1 MLNAW
6 FYAHKTWQIGIV
18 VDLTIVVVLLAG
30 LFAFHRWIAWE
41 HREHDTAMVGLS
53 YALCGSV
60 YAVILALVAGNTFET
75 MEKSKSIASEEANSL
90 TALIFDSA
98 GLDSAT
104 ANQVRRESNTYL
116 AVVTKKEWPLQR
128 AYKMDTSNFE
138 EGWAILR
145 RISVDLASF
154 EPKSEGQATV
164 KLEMEHDINDL
175 FTARRM
181 RLLAASQHVPAAVW
195 TMLIFGL
202 AMIAVYIYLF
212 GPHSFKIH
220 IAVTVLTAL
229 SVGFVFTLVI
239 AEDYPF
245 RGIVSVS
252 SEDYVSVQEVAQH
265 VLHTGT
271 TEAPAAHSDASTE
284 ER

>member
-1 MLNAW
+1 MLNQW
-6 FYAHKTWQIGIV
+6 FYAHKTWQIGTV
-18 VDLTIVVVLLAG
+18 VDLTIVAVLLLG
-30 LFAFHRWIAWE
+30 LFAFHRWVAWE

-98 GLDSAT
+98 GLDPAT
-104 ANQVRRESNTYL
+104 AAQVRRQSDSYL
-116 AVVTKKEWPLQR
+116 DVVTRKEWPLQR
-128 AYKMDTSNFE
+128 AYKMEAANFE
-138 EGWAILR
+138 EGWSILR
-145 RISVDLASF
+145 RISVDLAGF
-154 EPKSEGQATV
+154 EPKSQGQATV

-181 RLLAASQHVPAAVW
+181 RLLAASQHVPGAVW

-202 AMIAVYIYLF
+202 GMVAVYIYLF

-220 IAVTVLTAL
+220 VAVTVLTAL

-245 RGIVSVS
+245 RGIVSVDS
-252 SEDYVSVQEVAQH
+252 DDYVAVKEVAEH
-265 VLHTGT
+265 VLNGKTM
-271 TEAPAAHSDASTE
+271 EAPSDRANTE
-284 ER
+284 TSDR

>member
-1 MLNAW
+1 MLNEW
-6 FYAHKTWQIGIV
+6 FYAHKTWQIGAV
-18 VDLTIVVVLLAG
+18 VDLTLVAVLLLG
-30 LFAFHRWIAWE
+30 LFIFHRWIAWE

-75 MEKSKSIASEEANSL
+75 MEKSKTIASEEANSL
-90 TALIFDSA
+90 TALIFDSS
-98 GLDSAT
+98 GLDPAT
-104 ANQVRRESNTYL
+104 AQQVRQDSNTYL
-116 AVVTKKEWPLQR
+116 DVVTKKEWPLQR

-145 RISVDLASF
+145 RISLELAGF
-154 EPKSEGQATV
+154 EPKSQGQATV
-164 KLEMEHDINDL
+164 KLEMEHDVNDL

-181 RLLAASQHVPAAVW
+181 RLLAASQHVPGAVW
-195 TMLIFGL
+195 AMLIFGL
-202 AMIAVYIYLF
+202 GMIAVYIYLF

-220 IAVTVLTAL
+220 VAVTVLTAL

-245 RGIVSVS
+245 RGIVSVD
-252 SEDYVSVQEVAQH
+252 SEDYVAVREVAEH
-265 VLHTGT
+265 VLHSGE
-271 TEAPAAHSDASTE
+271 TEAPVDHTSETTE
-284 ER
+284 R